1 MNTLVIS
8 KGEYLT
14 RNGSR
19 VTVHEVRD
27 GSSFTI
33 KGNIWRMFRGA
44 YVPRTYN
51 VWLPNGSMLP
61 TQESPLDIVS
71 VYRS

>member
-14 RNGSR
+14 RNGIR

-33 KGNIWRMFRGA
+33 KGTIWKMFRGA
-44 YVPRTYN
+44 YRPRTSN
-51 VWLPNGSMLP
+51 VWLPNGRLLP
-61 TQESPLDIVS
+61 TQDSPLDIVS
-71 VYRS
+71 VYQS